1 MKNPLQGIL
10 FIMVTFF
17 SLTIFAQDTF
27 SDTFSNVSYANNDG
41 TQSWTTD
48 WLEFNDN
55 NNPANGYISIN
66 NNELRFRYIWTE
78 NLRRTADL
86 SAYST
91 ANLTFDWRTS
101 SLEPGETLAVEIS
114 SDGISFTTLDIFS
127 GTQSGTFDQDIT
139 AFISNLT
146 TIRFS
151 KGGID
156 WSNNND
162 RAYIDNI
169 TISTTSV
176 PQTDTDGDGII
187 DTVDLDDDNDGIT
200 DEEEYCSTIN
210 TSFLTSSN
218 VGERS
223 VVINHTDTE
232 YLRLDFS
239 SMDNSF
245 QLDINGSVIHPSVLE
260 FENGALDAGDEYFVF
275 QSDGSFISQPW
286 VANSN
291 GIPRLRLIVNEL
303 GEIQLYGTRN
313 TGSTTLE
320 PMEAQ
325 GGTPFN
331 TIPWIPANNNT
342 FTITNQA
349 GPGPEGFTGNLFAS
363 AICDTD
369 GDGISNELD
378 LDSDNDGIFDIV
390 ESGVLSEIGVTDLNN
405 DGRIDGAVA
414 GSGTNGLYNT
424 IEDTDTEYALLSY
437 SIFDSDSDG
446 SYDAYVLDADGD
458 GCNDVREA
466 GFTDNNDDGYLGPN
480 PVTVN
485 IEGLVTSGSDGYTTP
500 ADNNANTTYDYREIG
515 SAPNIT
521 AQPTNTVT
529 CPGCT
534 TALSATVTA
543 DQLQWQYYNG
553 TIWTN
558 LTDGGIYSGTT
569 TTTLTITGPTTTENN
584 TQYRLVASNNGYI
597 CGITTSDV
605 ATLTLQ
611 VGSVITNRR
620 ITYRVNKN

>member
-1 MKNPLQGIL
+1 
-10 FIMVTFF
+10 MVTFF

-584 TQYRLVASNNGYI
+584 TQYRLVTSNNGYI

>member
-1 MKNPLQGIL
+1 
-10 FIMVTFF
+10 MVTFF

-543 DQLQWQYYNG
+543 DQFQWQYYNG

-584 TQYRLVASNNGYI
+584 TQYRLVTSNNGYI